1 MAAKPGKRDEGIPIE
16 VDTAVRVDAR
26 LADVWGFLWEVE
38 HHPDSVSEGTLAGL
52 LRLAYLT
59 GYQDALVEPVRGTL
73 FAEVGLPVPPRLN
86 PERAGAPRASRK
98 ARRGSSDT

>member
-1 MAAKPGKRDEGIPIE
+1 MTTKPEKRDGDLPLE

-38 HHPDSVSEGTLAGL
+38 SDADSVSEETLAGL

-59 GYQDALVEPVRGTL
+59 GYQDALVEPTRGKL
-73 FAEVGLPVPPRLN
+73 FVEVGLPVPARLN
-86 PERAGAPRASRK
+86 RERREDPRESRR
-98 ARRGSSDT
+98 ARRGNSGT

>member
-1 MAAKPGKRDEGIPIE
+1 MTTKPEKRDGDLPLE

-38 HHPDSVSEGTLAGL
+38 HDADTVSEETLAGL

-59 GYQDALVEPVRGTL
+59 GYQDALVEPTRGTL
-73 FAEVGLPVPPRLN
+73 FVEVGLPVPARLT
-86 PERAGAPRASRK
+86 PVRPGAPRESKR
-98 ARRGSSDT
+98 ARRGSSGT

>member
-1 MAAKPGKRDEGIPIE
+1 MASEPEKKGSLPIE

-38 HHPDSVSEGTLAGL
+38 QAPEAVSEDTLAGL

-59 GYQDALVEPVRGTL
+59 GYQDALIEPQRGSL
-73 FAEVGLPVPPRLN
+73 FTEVGLPVPPRIS
-86 PERAGAPRASRK
+86 PMTPASPRGSRR
-98 ARRGSSDT
+98 ARRDSSGR